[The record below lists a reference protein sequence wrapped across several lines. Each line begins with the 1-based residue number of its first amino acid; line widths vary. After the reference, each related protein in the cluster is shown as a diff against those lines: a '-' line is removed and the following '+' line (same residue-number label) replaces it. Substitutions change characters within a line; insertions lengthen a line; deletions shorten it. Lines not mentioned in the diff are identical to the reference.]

1 MNDAGRFRSKPSREE
16 NLTPKFDPIP
26 QLIEDL
32 QALGADAASIVAN
45 GRDSFLRSDGA
56 IYRHAA
62 DGILVKVQELCDRFP
77 SSFRAERPAVP
88 WRAIR
93 GTRNR
98 IGPNYRAT
106 DYSIIWQTLER
117 GLPDL
122 IRSITEK

>member
-1 MNDAGRFRSKPSREE
+1 VSDAGRFRSKPGGDEVPR
-16 NLTPKFDPIP
+16 PKIDPTS

-32 QALGADAASIVAN
+32 QALAADSASIVAN
-45 GRDSFLRSDGA
+45 GRASFLSSDGT

-77 SSFRAERPAVP
+77 ASFRADRPDVP
-88 WRAIR
+88 WQAIR

-98 IGPNYRAT
+98 IGHNYRAT
-106 DYSIIWQTLER
+106 DYSIIWQTLEH

-122 IRSITEK
+122 IRSIKAE